1 MIAWRMVLNDMSVFH
16 DAAANLNDIVV
27 SNFFSIIPRLILH
40 YTPLIERR
48 QQ

>member
-1 MIAWRMVLNDMSVFH
+1 MILQRMVLNDMSVFH

-27 SNFFSIIPRLILH
+27 SNVFSIIPQSILY
-40 YTPLIERR
+40 YTPLIERK